1 MNRTE
6 SEFSLFLN
14 IYKLQV
20 FLLKR
25 KTLRAPCTGFEWMGR
40 VIYLSSTISGDL
52 DAQNKTTNISAQVLQ
67 DNLHEVNSHE
77 LSNRKI

>member
-25 KTLRAPCTGFEWMGR
+25 KTLCAPCTGFEWMER

-52 DAQNKTTNISAQVLQ
+52 DAQNKTTNNSAQVLQ